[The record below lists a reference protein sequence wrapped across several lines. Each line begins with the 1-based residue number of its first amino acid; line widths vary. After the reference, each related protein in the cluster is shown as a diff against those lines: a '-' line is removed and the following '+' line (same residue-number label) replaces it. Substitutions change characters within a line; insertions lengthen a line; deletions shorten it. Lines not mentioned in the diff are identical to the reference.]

1 MEIRQIQTVTNEEK
15 YLGLPTPQG
24 HMGKGT
30 FKSTKERLSKKFSS
44 WVERHMSSGAKEAL
58 IKSVLQAI
66 PTYIM
71 GVFKLPNT
79 QCEEMERMI
88 RYFWW
93 GDEEGARK
101 IHWLAWEKLLMPKPH
116 GGLGFR
122 DLKLF
127 NKALLARQTWRLI
140 QFSNSMC
147 TRLLKAKYYPMGE
160 LVDTAFPAEVSPT
173 WKAIMHGLDLL
184 KRGIIW
190 RVQSGSKVQI
200 WRDMDS
206 KEADH
211 ENHPEKKGRSR
222 LRWVSQ
228 LMVPGRREWD
238 EKLSCV
244 HAYTRM
250 MLKRC

>member
-1 MEIRQIQTVTNEEK
+1 
-15 YLGLPTPQG
+15 
-24 HMGKGT
+24 
-30 FKSTKERLSKKFSS
+30 
-44 WVERHMSSGAKEAL
+44 
-58 IKSVLQAI
+58 
-66 PTYIM
+66 M

-140 QFSNSMC
+140 QFSNSLC

-250 MLKRC
+250 MLKRLKIRPC